1 MKYTTLNRRD
11 FLKKAGMAGTAVA
24 FASSPWLSVFA
35 DSKHTDR
42 SVARIGIIGPG
53 GSRGGRYLM
62 QFLANDPKVEIT
74 GLCDTYQHH

>member
-24 FASSPWLSVFA
+24 FASSPPWLSVFA

-53 GSRGGRYLM
+53 GLGGV
-62 QFLANDPKVEIT
+62 DI
-74 GLCDTYQHH
+74 